1 MVAVLTV
8 LLIVT
13 LSLVVTRVATAA
25 LTLTGLSRESA
36 RFQARSA
43 LTTTGFTTVE
53 SERIVRHP
61 VRRRVIMTLMLMGQA
76 GIVTVIASLA
86 LSFAAPGNVGDTI
99 ARLAILLVGM
109 LVLYALARSQR
120 FDRLLQPLIRRLLR
134 RFTDLDV
141 RDYASLLHIHG
152 EFAVSELAVE
162 EDDWLAGRLLQEVR
176 PADEGLLILGV
187 QRDATTY
194 LGAPTGATRIRAGD
208 TLIVYGPTHRLS
220 ELDRRE
226 GGPGGDVAHVRA
238 MREALAERARSGSSD
253 DEPDDTLVPGQ
264 GLDDHWVDGDEMDE
278 RLAPTDPDSRPPPE
292 GVGASI
298 EGVPGAPGASVGEAQ
313 AAGDDRA
320 RRGDGD
326 DGGSH
331 DGDHPDVVDHAR
343 EERR

>member
-8 LLIVT
+8 LLVVA
-13 LSLVVTRVATAA
+13 LSLLVTRVATTA
-25 LTLTGLSRESA
+25 LTLTGLSRELA

-61 VRRRVIMTLMLMGQA
+61 VRRRVIMGLMLMGQA

-86 LSFAAPGNVGDTI
+86 LSFASTHGALDAV
-99 ARLAILLVGM
+99 ARLALLLGGVGA
-109 LVLYALARSQR
+109 LLWLARSQR
-120 FDRLLQPLIRRLLR
+120 FDRLLQPLIRRLLVR
-134 RFTDLDV
+134 LTDLDV

-162 EDDWLAGRLLQEVR
+162 EDDWIAGRQLADVR

-220 ELDRRE
+220 ELDRRG
-226 GGPGGDVAHVRA
+226 GGPTGDVAHERA
-238 MREALAERARSGSSD
+238 MREAEGERRRAHDASD
-253 DEPDDTLVPGQ
+253 PE
-264 GLDDHWVDGDEMDE
+264 DGA
-278 RLAPTDPDSRPPPE
+278 RLAPESPEADGSPD
-292 GVGASI
+292 GD
-298 EGVPGAPGASVGEAQ
+298 GAPGPG
-313 AAGDDRA
+313 
-320 RRGDGD
+320 RR
-326 DGGSH
+326 S
-331 DGDHPDVVDHAR
+331 
-343 EERR
+343 

>member
-1 MVAVLTV
+1 LIAILTV
-8 LLIVT
+8 LVIVT
-13 LSLVVTRVATAA
+13 MSLLVTRVATAA

-61 VRRRVIMTLMLMGQA
+61 VRRRIIMTLMLIGQA
-76 GIVTVIASLA
+76 GIVTVIATLA
-86 LSFAAPGNVGDTI
+86 LSFATVGAFRDTVM
-99 ARLAILLVGM
+99 R
-109 LVLYALARSQR
+109 LVLLLGGLVLLLFLARSQR
-120 FDRLLQPLIRRLLR
+120 FDRMIQPLIRRLLG

-162 EDDWLAGRLLQEVR
+162 ADDWIAGRTLQEVR

-194 LGAPTGATRIRAGD
+194 FGAPTGATRIRAGD

-220 ELDRRE
+220 ELDRRQ

-238 MREALAERARSGSSD
+238 MREALAERARSGRNGDDEAAPVLHGQALDFQHLPDDERRESLAPVD
-253 DEPDDTLVPGQ
+253 TATPDDDLPTKRDEPDEPG
-264 GLDDHWVDGDEMDE
+264 DDE
-278 RLAPTDPDSRPPPE
+278 R
-292 GVGASI
+292 
-298 EGVPGAPGASVGEAQ
+298 
-313 AAGDDRA
+313 
-320 RRGDGD
+320 
-326 DGGSH
+326 GG
-331 DGDHPDVVDHAR
+331 PA
-343 EERR
+343 

>member
-1 MVAVLTV
+1 VIAVLTV
-8 LLIVT
+8 LVIVT
-13 LSLVVTRVATAA
+13 LSLLVTRVATAA

-86 LSFAAPGNVGDTI
+86 LSFATTGGIGDATL
-99 ARLAILLVGM
+99 RLAILLVG
-109 LVLYALARSQR
+109 LTVLYWLAKSKR
-120 FDRLLQPLIRRLLR
+120 FDQMLQPLIRRLLR

-152 EFAVSELAVE
+152 EFAVSELAVA
-162 EDDWLAGRLLQEVR
+162 EDDWIAGRTLEEVR

-194 LGAPTGATRIRAGD
+194 LGAPTGATRVRPGD

-220 ELDRRE
+220 ELDRR
-226 GGPGGDVAHVRA
+226 PGGATGDAAHVRA
-238 MREALAERARSGSSD
+238 MREALRERARSGIDTD
-253 DEPDDTLVPGQ
+253 DEGTSEAVDGQ
-264 GLDDHWVDGDEMDE
+264 GLDDGWIDADEQQEM
-278 RLAPTDPDSRPPPE
+278 LAPTEDLELPADETEVLDALPDEEPPPPPPP
-292 GVGASI
+292 AQQ
-298 EGVPGAPGASVGEAQ
+298 SVH
-313 AAGDDRA
+313 
-320 RRGDGD
+320 RGDEG
-326 DGGSH
+326 
-331 DGDHPDVVDHAR
+331 R
-343 EERR
+343 

>member
-1 MVAVLTV
+1 MIAVLTV

-13 LSLVVTRVATAA
+13 LSLLVTRVATTA

-53 SERIVRHP
+53 SERIARHP
-61 VRRRVIMTLMLMGQA
+61 VRRRIIMTLMLMGQA

-86 LSFAAPGNVGDTI
+86 LSFATTAGLGDATL
-99 ARLAILLVGM
+99 RLAILLAGM
-109 LVLYALARSQR
+109 TVLYWLARSQR
-120 FDRLLQPLIRRLLR
+120 FDRLLQPLIRRMIR

-162 EDDWLAGRLLQEVR
+162 EGDWIAGRLLEEVR

-194 LGAPTGATRIRAGD
+194 LGAPTGATRVRPGD
-208 TLIVYGPTHRLS
+208 TLIVYGPTNRLS

-226 GGPGGDVAHVRA
+226 GGPGGDAAHVRA
-238 MREALAERARSGSSD
+238 MREALRERSRSGTD
-253 DEPDDTLVPGQ
+253 DAIDGQ
-264 GLDDHWVDGDEMDE
+264 GLDDGLVDVDEATE
-278 RLAPTDPDSRPPPE
+278 TLAPTESVPTEASPADRGDDAETAAE
-292 GVGASI
+292 GHDR
-298 EGVPGAPGASVGEAQ
+298 
-313 AAGDDRA
+313 AGRDDAVESDDRA
-320 RRGDGD
+320 AQADAPTEGLSAPRAPGGAERG
-326 DGGSH
+326 
-331 DGDHPDVVDHAR
+331 R
-343 EERR
+343 E

>member
-1 MVAVLTV
+1 MIAILTV
-8 LLIVT
+8 LVIVT
-13 LSLVVTRVATAA
+13 LSLLVARVATAA

-61 VRRRVIMTLMLMGQA
+61 VRRRIVMTLMLIGQA

-86 LSFAAPGNVGDTI
+86 LSFATAAAFLDT
-99 ARLAILLVGM
+99 AMRLALLLGG
-109 LVLYALARSQR
+109 LTLLLYLARSQR
-120 FDRLLQPLIRRLLR
+120 FDRMIQPLIRRLLG

-162 EDDWLAGRLLQEVR
+162 ADDWIAGRTLQEVR
-176 PADEGLLILGV
+176 PADEGLLVLGV

-220 ELDRRE
+220 ELDNRQ

-238 MREALAERARSGSSD
+238 MREALAERSRSGREGEADTPTLHGQELDFQHLPED
-253 DEPDDTLVPGQ
+253 DYREL
-264 GLDDHWVDGDEMDE
+264 
-278 RLAPTDPDSRPPPE
+278 LAPTEDLDEAATHPAADATTA
-292 GVGASI
+292 GDA
-298 EGVPGAPGASVGEAQ
+298 GVPERDPPGEA
-313 AAGDDRA
+313 R
-320 RRGDGD
+320 
-326 DGGSH
+326 
-331 DGDHPDVVDHAR
+331 
-343 EERR
+343 